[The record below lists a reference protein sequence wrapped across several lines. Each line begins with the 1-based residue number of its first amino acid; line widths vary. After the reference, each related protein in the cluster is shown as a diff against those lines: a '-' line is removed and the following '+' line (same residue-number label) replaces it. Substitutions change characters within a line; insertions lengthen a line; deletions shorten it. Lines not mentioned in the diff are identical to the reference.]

1 MQTTLDRKLHVGIL
15 MDGNGRWGEARGLGR
30 SAGHRAGV
38 DAIRR
43 VVEAAAGHGIGTLT
57 LYGFSADNW
66 GRPKAEVDAIFGLMR
81 HFVDAESERF
91 VASGIRLSVI
101 GRRDRLPEGLAVAFD
116 RAETLSAAGKR
127 LHLRIAVDYSG
138 RDAILAA
145 ARRAGSSP
153 YSREEFSALVTGE
166 KGLPAVDLII
176 RAGGEKRLS
185 DFLLWESAYAEL
197 YFTDR
202 LWPDFDGD
210 DLAAA
215 LADFGARQRRFGLA
229 PAQAEAA

>member
-1 MQTTLDRKLHVGIL
+1 MQTTLDQKPHVGIL
-15 MDGNGRWGEARGLGR
+15 MDGNGRWGESRGLGR

-43 VVEAAAGHGIGTLT
+43 VVEAALRHGVGTLT
-57 LYGFSADNW
+57 LYGFSSDNW

-81 HFVDAESERF
+81 HFVDHETEGF

-101 GRRDRLPEGLAVAFD
+101 GRRDRLPDGLAEAFD
-116 RAETLSAAGKR
+116 RAEALSAGGVR

-145 ARRAGSSP
+145 ARRAGGRAQ
-153 YSREEFSALVTGE
+153 SREEFSALVAGDVR
-166 KGLPAVDLII
+166 PVDLII

-197 YFTDR
+197 HFSDR
-202 LWPDFDGD
+202 LWPDFDAD

-215 LADFGARQRRFGLA
+215 LSDFGSRQRRFGLA

>member
-1 MQTTLDRKLHVGIL
+1 MQTTLNRKLHVGIL
-15 MDGNGRWGEARGLGR
+15 MDGNGRWGERRGLGR

-43 VVEAAAGHGIGTLT
+43 VVEAAIHQGIGTLT
-57 LYGFSADNW
+57 LYGFSSDNW

-81 HFVDAESERF
+81 HFVDTETERF
-91 VASGIRLSVI
+91 IATGIRLTVI
-101 GRRDRLPEGLAVAFD
+101 GRRDRLPDSLAEAFD
-116 RAETLSAAGKR
+116 RAEASSAAGSK

-145 ARRAGSSP
+145 ARRACGREQ
-153 YSREEFSALVTGE
+153 SREEFSALVAGE
-166 KGLPAVDLII
+166 DNLPPVDLII

-197 YFTDR
+197 WFTDR
-202 LWPDFDGD
+202 LWPDFEAN

-215 LADFGARQRRFGLA
+215 LTDFRSRQRRFGLV
-229 PAQAEAA
+229 PSQVAA